1 MQSHLNPQEL
11 LDLALFVSLV
21 LTIVVLVLM
30 AAYLRHR
37 SARVRAERAMERSES
52 YLEAILDAAVPGIIV
67 VTQDGVVDA
76 FNLAA
81 ERMFGYGAFEIVG
94 RKIGNYKLFA
104 ARAGNGGESAD
115 PFGSAISSTAN
126 GGVGVQALGCR
137 RNGTTFAAELFVSE
151 GRVGHRSILVGVVQD
166 LTARKKAEGAVR
178 EDTAQAE
185 AVLDSIGA
193 IVLLLDADGKVRHI
207 NQAGRQATGYSPEEV
222 QGSFFWDLLPV
233 QADAAKTRETIER
246 AADHDAPRS
255 FESDWLTKDRRI
267 RRVAWRLAWLS
278 GGAGSGRR
286 LVIAGADLTDHVR
299 RSGQAAAANTTAALE
314 SFADSVALRLTEP
327 LTAASGYA
335 ELVLACMAKDDAA
348 RKDIAEIQQAT
359 AKAAAL
365 ARDLQAY
372 GRGQILVPR
381 LVDVNAV
388 LTGME
393 DSLRRIL
400 GGGIGLEFVL
410 APAIGRVRID
420 PEGLA
425 RAIER
430 LAGFM
435 AERLDGTG
443 RIVIRTLEVQG
454 GPAAVCVMVAIL
466 APDLEMLPEV
476 CERVFRPF
484 ATESFA
490 GDETGLAMAGVHG
503 FLRQSG
509 ADVHAASRPG
519 GGTRLEIYLPRIEP
533 SPESRDSAI
542 YSEAEN

>member
-1 MQSHLNPQEL
+1 
-11 LDLALFVSLV
+11 
-21 LTIVVLVLM
+21 
-30 AAYLRHR
+30 
-37 SARVRAERAMERSES
+37 
-52 YLEAILDAAVPGIIV
+52 
-67 VTQDGVVDA
+67 
-76 FNLAA
+76 
-81 ERMFGYGAFEIVG
+81 
-94 RKIGNYKLFA
+94 
-104 ARAGNGGESAD
+104 
-115 PFGSAISSTAN
+115 
-126 GGVGVQALGCR
+126 
-137 RNGTTFAAELFVSE
+137 
-151 GRVGHRSILVGVVQD
+151 
-166 LTARKKAEGAVR
+166 
-178 EDTAQAE
+178 
-185 AVLDSIGA
+185 
-193 IVLLLDADGKVRHI
+193 VRH
-207 NQAGRQATGYSPEEV
+207 V
-222 QGSFFWDLLPV
+222 V
-233 QADAAKTRETIER
+233 TIER
-246 AADHDAPRS
+246 AADHDVPHS

-267 RRVAWRLAWLS
+267 RRVVWRLAWLP
-278 GGAGSGRR
+278 GGEGPGRR
-286 LVIAGADLTDHVR
+286 LVIAGADITDHVR
-299 RSGQAAAANTTAALE
+299 RSGQAAAASMTAALE
-314 SFADSVALRLTEP
+314 AFADAVALRLTEP

-393 DSLRRIL
+393 GSLRRML

-435 AERLDGTG
+435 AERMGGTG
-443 RIVIRTLEVQG
+443 RIVFRTLEVQG

-466 APDLEMLPEV
+466 APDLEMLPEI
-476 CERVFRPF
+476 CERVFQPF
-484 ATESFA
+484 ATEPFA
-490 GDETGLAMAGVHG
+490 GDETGLAMAAVHG

-519 GGTRLEIYLPRIEP
+519 SGTRLEIYLPRIEP
-533 SPESRDSAI
+533 APVSSDSAI
-542 YSEAEN
+542 YSKAKN

>member
-1 MQSHLNPQEL
+1 MQPELNPQEL
-11 LDLALFVSLV
+11 LDLALFVSMV
-21 LTIVVLVLM
+21 LTILVLVLL

-37 SARVRAERAMERSES
+37 SARVRAERAMDRSES

-81 ERMFGYGAFEIVG
+81 ERMFGYGAFEIIG
-94 RKIGNYKLFA
+94 RKISTYKLFA
-104 ARAGNGGESAD
+104 AHAGNGGESTD

-126 GGVGVQALGCR
+126 GAVGVQALGCR
-137 RNGTTFAAELFVSE
+137 RNGTTFPAELFVSE

-166 LTARKKAEGAVR
+166 LTARNKAEEAVR

-185 AVLDSIGA
+185 AVLDSIEA

-207 NQAGRQATGYSPEEV
+207 NRAGRQATGYSPEEV
-222 QGSFFWDLLPV
+222 QGSFFWDLFPV
-233 QADAAKTRETIER
+233 QADAAKTREHMGE
-246 AADHDAPRS
+246 AAGRDVPRN
-255 FESDWLTKDRRI
+255 FESDWLTKDHRI
-267 RRVAWRLAWLS
+267 RRIVWRLAWLP
-278 GGAGSGRR
+278 GGEGPARR
-286 LVIAGADLTDHVR
+286 LIIAGTDITDHVQ
-299 RSGQAAAANTTAALE
+299 RSEQAAVARVTAALE
-314 SFADSVALRLTEP
+314 GFADAVALRLTDP

-393 DSLRRIL
+393 GSLRRML
-400 GGGIGLEFVL
+400 GGGIGLEYML

-435 AERLDGTG
+435 AERLGGAG

-454 GPAAVCVMVAIL
+454 GPGAVCVMVAVV

-476 CERVFRPF
+476 CERSFRPF
-484 ATESFA
+484 AAESFA
-490 GDETGLAMAGVHG
+490 GDETGLAMAAVHG

-509 ADVHAASRPG
+509 ADVHATSRPG
-519 GGTRLEIYLPRIEP
+519 SGTRLEVYLPRIDP
-533 SPESRDSAI
+533 APQSRTSAI
-542 YSEAEN
+542 YSKAED